1 MKPIDERIKDC
12 LVAVQEFQ
20 LADDFR
26 EWWRKNQAELVRRGR
41 KIGDLGAENVRLKD
55 TKVDGLQSEVERLRG
70 IIDRLH
76 KHAIRH
82 WVKKDQF
89 YHMVEF
95 IAIVDEA
102 KAEGREED

>member
-1 MKPIDERIKDC
+1 MNGEEIIEMACRD
-12 LVAVQEFQ
+12 LQMQ
-20 LADDFR
+20 G
-26 EWWRKNQAELVRRGR
+26 ELCHDGNILRMIR
-41 KIGDLGAENVRLKD
+41 KIGELSDQSGQRAERLQVRAEKAEA
-55 TKVDGLQSEVERLRG
+55 EVERLRG

-89 YHMVEF
+89 YHMIEF

-102 KAEGREED
+102 KDEGREVQ

>member
-26 EWWRKNQAELVRRGR
+26 EWWRRNQAEMVRRGQ

-55 TKVDGLQSEVERLRG
+55 MIEGINNAKPKQSRATGGE
-70 IIDRLH
+70 
-76 KHAIRH
+76 
-82 WVKKDQF
+82 
-89 YHMVEF
+89 
-95 IAIVDEA
+95 DE
-102 KAEGREED
+102 